1 MARSDDARCPR
12 SAQPRGRGSAGR
24 SIRSRRFRT
33 RLRNRPTPRHR
44 NRGALSPHPQPR
56 RSAFRRPPAQR
67 SDPARAARHLPVITT
82 MRDLELGDGIIVHA
96 NLLRAATSRAGGPGG
111 QNVNKVETRVTIE
124 VDVDALPLPEDR
136 KARIR
141 ERLAGRINKARVLR
155 VTSQAERSQV
165 ANRDRALA
173 RMEELLS
180 DAIAEQETR
189 KPTRVSRAQKTRRL
203 EEKKRRAQTKK
214 LRSADYAD

>member
-1 MARSDDARCPR
+1 
-12 SAQPRGRGSAGR
+12 
-24 SIRSRRFRT
+24 
-33 RLRNRPTPRHR
+33 
-44 NRGALSPHPQPR
+44 
-56 RSAFRRPPAQR
+56 
-67 SDPARAARHLPVITT
+67 
-82 MRDLELGDGIIVHA
+82 MRDLDLGDGIIVSA

-124 VDVDALPLPEDR
+124 VDVDSLPLPDDR

-141 ERLAGRINKARVLR
+141 ERLAGRINKLGVLR

-180 DAIAEQETR
+180 DAIAEQATR
-189 KPTRVSRAQKTRRL
+189 KPTRISRSQKTRRL

-214 LRSADYAD
+214 LRTTFD